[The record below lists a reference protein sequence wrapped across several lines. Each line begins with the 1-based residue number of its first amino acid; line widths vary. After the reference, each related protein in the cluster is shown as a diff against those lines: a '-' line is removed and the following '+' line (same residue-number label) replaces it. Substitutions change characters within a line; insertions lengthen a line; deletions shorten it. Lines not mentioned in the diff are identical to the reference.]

1 MIRCFGRE
9 GGRCPAVSTV
19 DIELELFSFS
29 AVHFRT
35 IFYFWNI
42 PNNFC
47 LKIWGAVRNY
57 RVSYVVY
64 LFSTVCYPLAS
75 WTIEFY
81 AA

>member
-1 MIRCFGRE
+1 MPRRCV
-9 GGRCPAVSTV
+9 PVSTV

-47 LKIWGAVRNY
+47 LKIWGPL
-57 RVSYVVY
+57 SCTYV
-64 LFSTVCYPLAS
+64 LR
-75 WTIEFY
+75 TITTE
-81 AA
+81 